1 MALKLRGG
9 VDMPPLPECLGVSLW
24 CLIIQKVASG
34 RVFVSRGFES
44 LGAGKKY

>member
-1 MALKLRGG
+1 
-9 VDMPPLPECLGVSLW
+9 MPPLPECLGVSLW